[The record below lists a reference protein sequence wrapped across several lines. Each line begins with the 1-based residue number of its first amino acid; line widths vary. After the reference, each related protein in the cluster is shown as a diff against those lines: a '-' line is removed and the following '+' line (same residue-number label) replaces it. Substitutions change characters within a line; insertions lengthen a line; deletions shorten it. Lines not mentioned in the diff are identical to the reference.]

1 MSRADD
7 DTTRLLEFERALQS
21 LADALRECE
30 RLLASA
36 ELPESL
42 VHDETFQRLL
52 WLLRVEQDDASGEP
66 GGEPGAGGRPPLLH

>member
-7 DTTRLLEFERALQS
+7 ATLLEFERALQS

-30 RLLASA
+30 RLLSTV

-52 WLLRVEQDDASGEP
+52 WLLRVEQDDGT
-66 GGEPGAGGRPPLLH
+66 GEPGADGAEGGRPDLLH

>member
-1 MSRADD
+1 MTSHDPNEAA
-7 DTTRLLEFERALQS
+7 LLEFERALQS

-30 RLLASA
+30 RLLSTT

-52 WLLRVEQDDASGEP
+52 WLLRVEQDDGTGEA
-66 GGEPGAGGRPPLLH
+66 GAAAGEGGRPPLLH